1 MTLGERLMNLRKEKH
16 LSQEEVA
23 NILNVTR
30 QTVSKWEL
38 DQSLPDFDKIM
49 PLCKLY
55 EISSDE
61 LLTGNKTD
69 KEVVEYEEEDEEEKS
84 NKEKRAGGLFVGIL
98 FYVVAIAWIMTSV
111 AALRFNAVISA
122 AIFLI
127 ICGLATCIIVYTQ
140 IVYKKKPTKK
150 EVEEKKLY
158 KQIDDICAV
167 STLIVYLVIS
177 FVTHA
182 WHVTWIIW
190 IVYALIT
197 KIIKLGLSL
206 RGDNNESN

>member
-69 KEVVEYEEEDEEEKS
+69 KEVSEYTSEIDDDQE

-98 FYVVAIAWIMTSV
+98 FYVVALAWIMTSV
-111 AALRFNAVISA
+111 AALKFNAVISA

-158 KQIDDICAV
+158 KQIVDICSVA
-167 STLIVYLVIS
+167 TLIVYLVVS
-177 FVTHA
+177 FVTMA
-182 WHVTWIIW
+182 WHITWIIW

-206 RGDNNESN
+206 KGDKDE